1 MAEFTEQEE
10 KDIVIEFEKIFANCK
25 GCQEEENKEL
35 LTKAFDL
42 ARKAHYGTRRR
53 SGEPYIIHPL
63 QVAQI
68 ATTEIGLGTKSAI
81 CAILHDVV
89 EDTEYTL
96 EDIRNL
102 FGDKITM
109 IIDGLTKIS
118 SANSISLQA
127 ENFKKMLLTLSDDV
141 RVILIKL
148 ADRLHNMRTL
158 ESMPEVKQQIIATET
173 STIYSPLAHRLG
185 LYGIKTELEDLSL
198 KYQQPKIFEDINNK
212 ILASEKQRIHYINK
226 FSLPIIN
233 KLVEK
238 NIKFEVTGRPKSVFS
253 IWNKIRTKD
262 VTFEEVYDLFAVRII
277 FKEEHVEDEKTQC
290 WNIYSLV
297 TDIYQPKPDRLR
309 DWVSTPKENGY
320 EALHTTVMGPEGKW
334 VEVQIRSERMND
346 IAERG
351 YAAHWKYKGTKDT
364 ESELDKWI
372 KKIQGLLENP
382 ESDALAFLDEFKMN
396 LYSSEIFVFTP
407 KGELKRLPKH
417 ATALDYAYEIHSEVG
432 NRAIGAKINYKLVGL
447 NYKLQSGDQIEIL
460 TSEKQKPERDW
471 VDFVITA
478 KAKAKI
484 KDYFKQDRKE
494 SIKKG
499 KELLDEKL
507 KELEL
512 VANSYVFRKLLKGY
526 NIHSKDELYCKIG
539 IGVIQLA
546 GIKKIIQKKSK
557 NKWIRYWG
565 LQLKKTTTTTKKKT
579 KSEDN
584 KKINKKETLH
594 ISDNLTEFEYIIAD
608 CCNPIPGDDVIGYI
622 NDDYK
627 VEIHNRK
634 CNKAET
640 LMSNFK
646 DKIVSAEWKSHKVF
660 AFLAS
665 ISLTGIDKKGII
677 YEISKL
683 ISSELNAN
691 IRSISIDSSNGVF
704 HGNIDLYIYNTTDL
718 EQLISDLKK
727 IKGIKTVNRTVI
739 NS

>member
-1 MAEFTEQEE
+1 
-10 KDIVIEFEKIFANCK
+10 
-25 GCQEEENKEL
+25 
-35 LTKAFDL
+35 
-42 ARKAHYGTRRR
+42 
-53 SGEPYIIHPL
+53 
-63 QVAQI
+63 
-68 ATTEIGLGTKSAI
+68 
-81 CAILHDVV
+81 
-89 EDTEYTL
+89 
-96 EDIRNL
+96 
-102 FGDKITM
+102 
-109 IIDGLTKIS
+109 
-118 SANSISLQA
+118 
-127 ENFKKMLLTLSDDV
+127 
-141 RVILIKL
+141 
-148 ADRLHNMRTL
+148 
-158 ESMPEVKQQIIATET
+158 
-173 STIYSPLAHRLG
+173 
-185 LYGIKTELEDLSL
+185 
-198 KYQQPKIFEDINNK
+198 
-212 ILASEKQRIHYINK
+212 
-226 FSLPIIN
+226 
-233 KLVEK
+233 
-238 NIKFEVTGRPKSVFS
+238 
-253 IWNKIRTKD
+253 
-262 VTFEEVYDLFAVRII
+262 
-277 FKEEHVEDEKTQC
+277 
-290 WNIYSLV
+290 
-297 TDIYQPKPDRLR
+297 
-309 DWVSTPKENGY
+309 
-320 EALHTTVMGPEGKW
+320 
-334 VEVQIRSERMND
+334 
-346 IAERG
+346 
-351 YAAHWKYKGTKDT
+351 
-364 ESELDKWI
+364 
-372 KKIQGLLENP
+372 
-382 ESDALAFLDEFKMN
+382 
-396 LYSSEIFVFTP
+396 
-407 KGELKRLPKH
+407 
-417 ATALDYAYEIHSEVG
+417 
-432 NRAIGAKINYKLVGL
+432 
-447 NYKLQSGDQIEIL
+447 
-460 TSEKQKPERDW
+460 
-471 VDFVITA
+471 
-478 KAKAKI
+478 
-484 KDYFKQDRKE
+484 
-494 SIKKG
+494 
-499 KELLDEKL
+499 
-507 KELEL
+507 
-512 VANSYVFRKLLKGY
+512 LKGY